1 MALAGTWIET
11 LQMSC
16 VGQLARDVAKVSF
29 EQMVLK
35 KSLDRL
41 VGGDDFGVDASLI
54 KADASR
60 YTKVDLADWSAPDRL
75 SRSPRT

>member
-1 MALAGTWIET
+1 M
-11 LQMSC
+11 
-16 VGQLARDVAKVSF
+16 ARDVAKVSF

-41 VGGDDFGVDASLI
+41 VGGDDFGVDAWLI

-60 YTKVDLADWSAPDRL
+60 YTKVDLADWSAPDRP